1 MKARCY
7 EDTPSHPRKR
17 GTETLPPDALVRK
30 RGVRAHYRRARLRG
44 FSVRDSIQLVAL
56 SVSVRILQRR
66 VS

>member
-1 MKARCY
+1 MRAHS
-7 EDTPSHPRKR
+7 EDNPSAPQHR
-17 GTETLPPDALVRK
+17 GAEILPPDQLVRK